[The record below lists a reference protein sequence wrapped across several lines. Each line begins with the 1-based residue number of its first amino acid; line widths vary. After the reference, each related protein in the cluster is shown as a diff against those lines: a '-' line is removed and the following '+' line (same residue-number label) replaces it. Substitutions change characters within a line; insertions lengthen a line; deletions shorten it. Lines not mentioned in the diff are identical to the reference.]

1 MWGRTLSSIL
11 ERFNE
16 SLPWW
21 VQGIKQESFK
31 KIWQS
36 TLLQDCKNTNH
47 GAMRIL
53 MIRFW
58 PFVDEFPKIIK
69 KHQQRIFVREFL
81 RHPILISFLSDTVSK
96 ILEEI
101 RGDETNHR
109 SLWLDTSSALG
120 LNEGNLYLN
129 TKKDF
134 NWLKVRDTIDKVGE
148 PVSILGNK
156 VLSSTAL
163 LRLAAV
169 EIVAE
174 GISLYVRDEFK
185 KVSDSAGRWFET
197 HIYHQEDVMSHEELV
212 YRIAFAF
219 DNKKPERDKVNVI
232 IQEVVDLF
240 IEAGEVS
247 Y

>member
-1 MWGRTLSSIL
+1 MSSIL

-16 SLPWW
+16 PLPWW
-21 VQGIKQESFK
+21 VYGIKQESFK
-31 KIWQS
+31 EIWQS

-47 GAMRIL
+47 GAMRTL

-58 PFVDEFPKIIK
+58 PFVDEFPEIIE
-69 KHQQRIFVREFL
+69 KHKSRIFVREFL
-81 RHPILISFLSDTVSK
+81 RHPVAIQFLANKVSK
-96 ILEEI
+96 ILREI
-101 RGDETNHR
+101 KGDETNHR
-109 SLWLDTSSALG
+109 SLWLDTSLALE
-120 LNEGNLYLN
+120 LHESDLYFN
-129 TKKDF
+129 AKKDF

-148 PVSILGNK
+148 PISILGNK
-156 VLSSTAL
+156 TPSSTAI

-174 GISLYVRDEFK
+174 GISLYVKDEFK

-197 HIYHQEDVMSHEELV
+197 HIYHQEGVMSHEELV

-219 DNKKPERDKVNVI
+219 YEKKPERDKVNVI

-240 IEAGEVS
+240 IEAGEWS